1 MLTCRPIPLFVELCA
16 GTAAVSLRLAQPKAR
31 PPVSRMGAKTGYAD
45 AILYHLHLQPGQG
58 AESYLWCDPDPGV
71 RLMLEAY
78 RDPALAR
85 EAADVI
91 RSWADEDPRALWD
104 RLRAE
109 GALSGV
115 TGREVARLAVVDA
128 GAHPG
133 GGGFRGLHIRRPSVD
148 GFIPSSLEISRRL
161 AALLWTQR
169 RSAHGKGG
177 DYREPNETHRIA
189 PDAPADQVDAL
200 PMLGAT
206 IYPAAIPP
214 QANARGAV
222 VYIDPPYQ
230 NTTGYAHDLPRAEVE
245 RLALAW
251 AEAGATVAISEAE
264 PIALPGWEHVEIT
277 GERKGQKRTFSR
289 QQSEWLTIWRAP

>member
-1 MLTCRPIPLFVELCA
+1 VL
-16 GTAAVSLRLAQPKAR
+16 
-31 PPVSRMGAKTGYAD
+31 
-45 AILYHLHLQPGQG
+45 
-58 AESYLWCDPDPGV
+58 
-71 RLMLEAY
+71 
-78 RDPALAR
+78 
-85 EAADVI
+85 
-91 RSWADEDPRALWD
+91 
-104 RLRAE
+104 
-109 GALSGV
+109 
-115 TGREVARLAVVDA
+115 
-128 GAHPG
+128 
-133 GGGFRGLHIRRPSVD
+133 
-148 GFIPSSLEISRRL
+148 
-161 AALLWTQR
+161 
-169 RSAHGKGG
+169 
-177 DYREPNETHRIA
+177 
-189 PDAPADQVDAL
+189 AL

-206 IYPAAIPP
+206 IHPAAIPP

>member
-1 MLTCRPIPLFVELCA
+1 MSGAQAVPIFVELCA
-16 GTAAVSLRLAQPKAR
+16 GTAAVSLRLNQPKAK
-31 PPVSRMGAKTGYAD
+31 PPASRLGTKTGYAD

-91 RSWADEDPRALWD
+91 RSWADEDPRALWG

-109 GALSGV
+109 GAPSGV
-115 TGREVARLAVVDA
+115 TGRELGRMAVLWRWSYRSGQPESGFNAAYVAGRSRTETDHGSKARTVWLEADLLLRA
-128 GAHPG
+128 A
-133 GGGFRGLHIRRPSVD
+133 R
-148 GFIPSSLEISRRL
+148 SSLASTIH
-161 AALLWTQR
+161 A
-169 RSAHGKGG
+169 
-177 DYREPNETHRIA
+177 
-189 PDAPADQVDAL
+189 DARHIGPV
-200 PMLGAT
+200 
-206 IYPAAIPP
+206 
-214 QANARGAV
+214 RGAV
-222 VYIDPPYQ
+222 VYIDPPYV

-277 GERKGQKRTFSR
+277 GERKGQKRTFSK
-289 QQSEWLTIWRAP
+289 QQAEWLTIWRSP

>member
-1 MLTCRPIPLFVELCA
+1 MMFAGPIPLFVELCA

-109 GALSGV
+109 GAPGGV
-115 TGREVARLAVVDA
+115 TA
-128 GAHPG
+128 GTDTS
-133 GGGFRGLHIRRPSVD
+133 RSRRRRPTCKS
-148 GFIPSSLEISRRL
+148 P
-161 AALLWTQR
+161 
-169 RSAHGKGG
+169 
-177 DYREPNETHRIA
+177 
-189 PDAPADQVDAL
+189 
-200 PMLGAT
+200 
-206 IYPAAIPP
+206 
-214 QANARGAV
+214 
-222 VYIDPPYQ
+222 
-230 NTTGYAHDLPRAEVE
+230 
-245 RLALAW
+245 
-251 AEAGATVAISEAE
+251 
-264 PIALPGWEHVEIT
+264 
-277 GERKGQKRTFSR
+277 
-289 QQSEWLTIWRAP
+289 

>member
-1 MLTCRPIPLFVELCA
+1 MLTCRPIPIFVELCA

-109 GALSGV
+109 GAPGGV
-115 TGREVARLAVVDA
+115 TGREVGRWAWLMTRTVQASQFRES
-128 GAHPG
+128 G
-133 GGGFRGLHIRRPSVD
+133 GCWLPATNPNGKSVRWVPT
-148 GFIPSSLEISRRL
+148 GPASKV
-161 AALLWTQR
+161 AALPTL
-169 RSAHGKGG
+169 
-177 DYREPNETHRIA
+177 
-189 PDAPADQVDAL
+189 PATL
-200 PMLGAT
+200 H
-206 IYPAAIPP
+206 PAAIPP

-222 VYIDPPYQ
+222 VYIDPPYV

-251 AEAGATVAISEAE
+251 AGAGATVAISEAE

-289 QQSEWLTIWRAP
+289 QQSEWLTIWRAL

>member
-109 GALSGV
+109 GAPSGV
-115 TGREVARLAVVDA
+115 TGREVGRWTWLHGRSFNNRGPDA
-128 GAHPG
+128 GFLPSESANGVEVWNAHP
-133 GGGFRGLHIRRPSVD
+133 
-148 GFIPSSLEISRRL
+148 
-161 AALLWTQR
+161 
-169 RSAHGKGG
+169 
-177 DYREPNETHRIA
+177 
-189 PDAPADQVDAL
+189 PAYFARVWSMVPAL
-200 PMLGAT
+200 PAT
-206 IYPAAIPP
+206 LHPAAIPP

-230 NTTGYAHDLPRAEVE
+230 DTTGYAHDLPRAEVE

-264 PIALPGWEHVEIT
+264 PIALPGWEHVQID
-277 GERKGQKRTFSR
+277 GLRRGQKRTFSK
-289 QQSEWLTIWRAP
+289 QQAEWLTIWRGETC